1 MRRERCGLVLAVG
14 LAGLITSAASGQHEK
29 DRKIDLPKVPAAV
42 KKAADTA
49 APGVTWHHASKE
61 TEEGKTIYELT
72 GKDTKGRKVEVSVT
86 PEGEVMEV
94 ETAIPLSEVPKVAL
108 DAFKAKYPHLKAR
121 GAESVEKGGRVVAY
135 DILTRKDHKS
145 VECRV
150 SADGKTV
157 KLGEEEEEEEEK

>member
-1 MRRERCGLVLAVG
+1 MRRERCGFVLAVG
-14 LAGLITSAASGQHEK
+14 LAGLITSATAGQHEK
-29 DRKIDLPKVPAAV
+29 DRKIDLARVPAAV
-42 KKAADTA
+42 KKAAHTA

-72 GKDTKGRKVEVSVT
+72 GKDAKGRKVEVKAT

-94 ETAIPLSEVPKVAL
+94 ETAIPLSEVPEVAL
-108 DAFKAKYPHLKAR
+108 DAFKAKHPHLKAT
-121 GAESVEKGGRVVAY
+121 GAESVEEGGRVVAY

-145 VECRV
+145 VEYRV

-157 KLGEEEEEEEEK
+157 KLGEEGEEEEK